1 MGKPEELGFS
11 LLPAIFRNISSG
23 KDLFGKSM
31 VRIGAAF
38 IVVATL
44 TLIATELASQST
56 TTTLPVPLQPLAQQ
70 AHQIE
75 NALAYLG
82 QPLSAEEVSG
92 IDKAVAEPSESTAVE
107 RLQSILDAHVLAVVQ
122 INAESRVK
130 VEAGR
135 ARAELVEAGTR
146 LFLVKVINEAKVTAA
161 LKVESPNSGDVYI
174 QSTGSSQPAMELNPR
189 QAADRWAD
197 VSLHPLPANSWA
209 SISLYQ
215 NPPMLPRLSGLAVEY
230 QILAIYSRD
239 PGQRSAII
247 SFNVGQGTQDIGFR
261 NDMTI
266 LFTARPARAVIFRVH
281 DENGE
286 PGMAS
291 FIVRDKL
298 NRIYP
303 NPAKR
308 LAPDFFFQP
317 QVYRAD
323 GEILRLPE
331 GQYTVTYTG
340 GPEYLTREKDF
351 IVDTKGPSEVEFQ
364 LERWIDPARYG
375 WYSGDHHIHAA
386 GCRHYQNPAEGVLP
400 DDMMRQVRGER
411 LNVSSVLTWGPD
423 YYYQKQFFSGH
434 DDPLSTPRQLMH
446 YDLEVSGFP
455 SSHAGH
461 IVLLNLRSQ
470 DYPGTERLT
479 DWPTWDLPI
488 LRWAK
493 KQGAVVGF
501 AHSGWGLAVQTSELP
516 NYEVPG
522 FDGIGANEYIVDVTI
537 PDAVDFISAV
547 DTPYVWELNIWYH
560 TLNLGFRTRIAG
572 ETDFP
577 CIYDS
582 RVGMGRTYASVSAP
596 VSYGSWLDALKAGRS
611 YVSDGKTHLMNLT
624 VGGVRVGDGNS
635 ELHLSAGSKV
645 AISLVA
651 AAYLPEHPDK
661 SLHDLPYDEK
671 PYWDIERARIGDSR
685 KVAVEIIVNGKPVSS
700 KELLAD
706 GVSREMKFEV
716 PIASSSWVA
725 ARVIPA
731 AHTNPVFVIVE
742 GKPIRTS
749 RRSAEWALKG
759 VNQCW
764 TQKSTR
770 ISQAEIGEAQKAYDH
785 AREVYQQ
792 LVRESAPN

>member
-1 MGKPEELGFS
+1 MYRIMVASAFLTIVSLGTLAQES
-11 LLPAIFRNISSG
+11 KNTATVPAI
-23 KDLFGKSM
+23 
-31 VRIGAAF
+31 
-38 IVVATL
+38 
-44 TLIATELASQST
+44 
-56 TTTLPVPLQPLAQQ
+56 PLQPLAQQ
-70 AHQIE
+70 VHQIE

-82 QPLSAEEVSG
+82 QPFSAEELAG
-92 IDKAVAEPSESTAVE
+92 IDEAVADPSDSKAVE
-107 RLQSILDAHVLAVVQ
+107 RLQRLLDPLVLAIVQ

-130 VEAGR
+130 VEAGP
-135 ARAELVEAGTR
+135 AKPELVEAGTR
-146 LFLVKVINEAKVTAA
+146 LFLVKVINDAGVTAQ

-174 QSTGSSQPAMELNPR
+174 QSTGDPEPAMELTPR
-189 QAADRWAD
+189 QAADRWANL
-197 VSLHPLPANSWA
+197 SLYSLPATSWA

-215 NPPMLPRLSGLAVEY
+215 NPPMVPRLSGLAVEY

-239 PGQRSAII
+239 AGQRSALF

-266 LFTARPARAVIFRVH
+266 LFTVYPAHPVIFRVR

-298 NRIYP
+298 DRLYP
-303 NPAKR
+303 NPSKR

-323 GEILRLPE
+323 GETLRLPE

-340 GPEYLTREKDF
+340 GPEYITQQKDF
-351 IVDTKGPSEVEFQ
+351 TVDAKGPSEVAFQ
-364 LERWIDPARYG
+364 LERWIDPTVYG

-423 YYYQKQFFSGH
+423 YYFQKQFFSGH
-434 DDPLSTPRQLMH
+434 DHPLSTQRQLLH

-461 IVLLNLRSQ
+461 LVLLNLKDQ
-470 DYPGTERLT
+470 DYPGTKRLT

-493 KQGAVVGF
+493 EQGAVVGF
-501 AHSGWGLAVQTSELP
+501 AHSGWGLAVPTRELP

-522 FDGIGANEYIVDVTI
+522 FDGIGANEYIVDVTER
-537 PDAVDFISAV
+537 DAVDFISAV

-596 VSYGSWLDALKAGRS
+596 ISYSKWLDALKAGRS
-611 YVSDGKTHLMNLT
+611 YVSEGKTHLMNFT
-624 VGGVRVGDGNS
+624 VGGVLVGEGNS
-635 ELHLSAGSKV
+635 ELQLASGSKV
-645 AISLVA
+645 SVTLQA
-651 AAYLPEHPDK
+651 AAYLPERPDK
-661 SLHDLPYDEK
+661 PLHELPYDK
-671 PYWDIERARIGDSR
+671 QPYWDVERARIGDSR
-685 KVAVEIIVNGKPVSS
+685 AIAVEIVVNGKVASTQ
-700 KELLAD
+700 KITAD
-706 GVSREMKFEV
+706 GTIREMKFEV
-716 PIASSSWVA
+716 PIESSSWVA

-731 AHTNPVFVIVE
+731 AHTNPVFVIVA
-742 GKPIRTS
+742 GKPIRVS

-764 TQKSTR
+764 SQKAAR
-770 ISQAEIGEAQKAYDH
+770 ISPGEMGEARKAYDH

-792 LVRESAPN
+792 LLRESVPD